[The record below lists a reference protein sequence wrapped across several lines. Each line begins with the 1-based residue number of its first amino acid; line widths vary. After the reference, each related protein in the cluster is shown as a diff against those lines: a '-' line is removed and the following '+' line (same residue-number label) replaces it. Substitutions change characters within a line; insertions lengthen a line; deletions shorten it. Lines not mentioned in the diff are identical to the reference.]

1 MRIVQI
7 LLTALAVLVAIIG
20 GVFTAAV
27 AAATVLV
34 VFVTRRLFGKP
45 RVAIPAP
52 ARARSAPIRR
62 SPASGGDIIDVTA
75 TEISDSQHLR

>member
-7 LLTALAVLVAIIG
+7 LLTAVAVLVAIIG

-27 AAATVLV
+27 AAITVIV

-45 RVAIPAP
+45 RVVIPARTRSTPLRRAP
-52 ARARSAPIRR
+52 APGS
-62 SPASGGDIIDVTA
+62 DIIDVTA
-75 TEISDSQHLR
+75 TEISDSRPLR